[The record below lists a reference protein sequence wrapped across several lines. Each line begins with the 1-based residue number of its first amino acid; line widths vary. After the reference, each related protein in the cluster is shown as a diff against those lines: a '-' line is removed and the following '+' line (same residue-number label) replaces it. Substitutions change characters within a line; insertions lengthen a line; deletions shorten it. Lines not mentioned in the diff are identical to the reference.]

1 MSSPTYPG
9 KDIRALSC
17 DELAEW
23 LIANNVKP
31 EACEELKGQE
41 NHVIVC

>member
-9 KDIRALSC
+9 KEIRALSY

-23 LIANNVKP
+23 LKGNDVKP
-31 EACEELKGQE
+31 EACKKLKG
-41 NHVIVC
+41 